1 MITSRLTSR
10 RRTTVPPSVRAALH
24 LRIGDTLQYEL
35 QGDHVVLRNAGSLSS
50 PTPFAAF
57 NEWDSEAD
65 RKAYANL

>member
-24 LRIGDTLQYEL
+24 LQVGDTLQYEL
-35 QGDHVVLRNAGSLSS
+35 QGDHVVLRKVSDPFDPA
-50 PTPFAAF
+50 PFAAF
-57 NEWDSEAD
+57 NEWDGEAD